1 MIGDFF
7 TKPLH
12 GSKFRKFRNIVMN
25 CEYDEF
31 GPVDP
36 NDGFNI
42 KLPFKSTEPAL
53 DKNGSSSQ
61 ECVGLDSEWKM
72 VKNRKSCG
80 TISRQN
86 YIDKPRVSCHIYVDQ
101 PRVKASE

>member
-7 TKPLH
+7 TKPLQ

-36 NDGFNI
+36 NDGLNI
-42 KLPFKSTEPAL
+42 KLPFKSTKPAL
-53 DKNGSSSQ
+53 DKNGSGSQ
-61 ECVGLDSEWKM
+61 ECV
-72 VKNRKSCG
+72 
-80 TISRQN
+80 
-86 YIDKPRVSCHIYVDQ
+86 
-101 PRVKASE
+101 